1 MRGFEFSTP
10 LTVAQAAELLAMPGA
25 VPLAGGTDLLIHI
38 RAGVKSP
45 RHLVDLSGL
54 GLSYVCQDNGLVKIG
69 AMTTFQEI
77 LESDIVRRDL
87 ACLAESAAEIG
98 AVQTR
103 NMATVGGNICSAVP
117 SADSAPPLLVLDA
130 QVKLAGCQGE
140 RVLPL
145 NRFFSGPKKNVLQP
159 GEFLVEIQVPVP
171 PARTGTRFLKIGRRK
186 AMTLAVV
193 NAAARVSLAADAR
206 GIENVRIAMGAVAPV
221 PMRAEKAEGILRGR
235 EPSEAS
241 FERAAEL
248 AAEEIAPIGDLR
260 ASAAYRRQVTQVLV
274 KRSLIQAWQRA
285 EESA

>member
-1 MRGFEFSTP
+1 
-10 LTVAQAAELLAMPGA
+10 MPGA

-130 QVKLAGCQGE
+130 QLKIAGCQGE

-145 NRFFSGPKKNVLQP
+145 DRFFSGPKKNVLQP

-193 NAAARVSLAADAR
+193 NAAARVSLA
-206 GIENVRIAMGAVAPV
+206 V
-221 PMRAEKAEGILRGR
+221 
-235 EPSEAS
+235 
-241 FERAAEL
+241 
-248 AAEEIAPIGDLR
+248 
-260 ASAAYRRQVTQVLV
+260 
-274 KRSLIQAWQRA
+274 
-285 EESA
+285 

>member
-1 MRGFEFSTP
+1 
-10 LTVAQAAELLAMPGA
+10 MPGA

-54 GLSYVCQDNGLVKIG
+54 GLSYVRQEDGLVKIG

-87 ACLAESAAEIG
+87 TCLAESAAEIG

-117 SADSAPPLLVLDA
+117 SADSVPPLLVLDA

-145 NRFFSGPKKNVLQP
+145 DRFFSGPKKNVLQP
-159 GEFLVEIQVPVP
+159 GEILVEIQVPVP
-171 PARTGTRFLKIGRRK
+171 PARSGTRFLKIGRRK

-193 NAAARVSLAADAR
+193 NAAARVSLSMDAR
-206 GIENVRIAMGAVAPV
+206 AIAGVRIAMGAVAPV
-221 PMRAEKAEGILRGR
+221 PLRAVKAEMMLENC
-235 EPSEAS
+235 EPSEES
-241 FERAAEL
+241 FERAAAL
-248 AAEEIAPIGDLR
+248 AADEISPISDLR
-260 ASAAYRRQVTQVLV
+260 APAAFRRQVAQVLV
-274 KRSLIQAWQRA
+274 KRSLMQAWQRA
-285 EESA
+285 KESA